1 MLETIVPPPPSL
13 PDDLTGSFM
22 TLVLIVLPWLLAGI
36 VLAALFMIG
45 LWIIYK
51 RLHHRWLS
59 AFGQVILLVTVPKD
73 SAKEKERQETQ
84 EAVRE
89 DISVAETFF
98 SAIGGMR
105 AERGLGAIFFG
116 RQDHLA
122 LEIVA
127 AKGLISFYAAVPKHL
142 QRSIEQQIEAQYP
155 EAQIE
160 EVHDYNMFVPR
171 GAAVGAVLKFRRPY
185 IFPIKTYREIESDPM
200 SAITNAMSRLGD
212 AGAAI
217 QIIVR
222 SAKRR
227 WHWYGK
233 KVASEMHQG
242 KTVLE
247 ALRLGHPNAFVRGW
261 WAVIKTL
268 TAKPKKKEEAE
279 NIKSHQLT
287 ALEQEMAKRLE
298 EKTSK
303 AGMDANI
310 RVIVSAGTK
319 SEAEHN
325 LRNILNSF
333 TQYNLYQYGNSFTI
347 QRPRNQKK
355 LMQDFIYR
363 HYAKRQRV
371 LLNTEELASLF
382 HFPLPKTET
391 PNIRWLRAKKAPAP
405 LNLCADGAILG
416 RNTYRGVTQAVR
428 IGRDD
433 RRRHAYIIGTT
444 GSGKSVLM
452 GEMAKQDIAAGHGVC
467 VVDPHGS
474 LVDDILECIPKE
486 RTEDVIYFDPSDTE
500 RPIGLNMLEARTD
513 AEMDFVTQ
521 EMISIFYKLVTDP
534 AMIGPM
540 FEHNMRNAML
550 TLMADKEYPGTIA
563 EIPRMFTDQAFQK
576 YKVDKLTDPVV
587 RAFWEKE
594 MAKTTDF
601 HKSEML
607 GYLISKV
614 GRFVENTMM
623 RNIIGQPVSGFNVRQ
638 IMDNG
643 KILLVNLSKGKVGE
657 INSNLL
663 GLIIVSKLQMAAFGR
678 ADRPANEISD
688 FYLYIDEF
696 QNFITDSI
704 AVILSEARK
713 YRLNLVM
720 AHQYLGQLSQGQDTK
735 IRDAV
740 LGNVGTMVAFRIGVE
755 DAEVL
760 AKQFDPVFNEYD
772 LVNIDRY
779 HAYVRLLVNNSVAR
793 PFDIDTLPPTIGR
806 RDRAAL
812 LKQISR
818 LKYGRD
824 RAIVE
829 AEILERSNLGEVNRA
844 PQLTTE
850 SRL

>member
-1 MLETIVPPPPSL
+1 MIPLLDNFLMVAIIISTPILIAILIYGLRFYFHLVTRHDKGLKKKVFLVSLPRWTATDQSTKGVMTKEELASEIAKMENVFAQIGRLWPERGIKTFFSGRGDDLSFELVADKNQISFYVAVPPKLNDFIERHLHAQYPHA
-13 PDDLTGSFM
+13 
-22 TLVLIVLPWLLAGI
+22 LIEEAGDYNIFTPAGI
-36 VLAALFMIG
+36 VLGTELI
-45 LWIIYK
+45 
-51 RLHHRWLS
+51 LS
-59 AFGQVILLVTVPKD
+59 KPQ
-73 SAKEKERQETQ
+73 
-84 EAVRE
+84 
-89 DISVAETFF
+89 
-98 SAIGGMR
+98 
-105 AERGLGAIFFG
+105 
-116 RQDHLA
+116 
-122 LEIVA
+122 
-127 AKGLISFYAAVPKHL
+127 
-142 QRSIEQQIEAQYP
+142 
-155 EAQIE
+155 
-160 EVHDYNMFVPR
+160 
-171 GAAVGAVLKFRRPY
+171 
-185 IFPIKTYREIESDPM
+185 IFPILTYRKLDGDPL
-200 SAITNAMSRLGD
+200 SALTQSLSKLEEPN
-212 AGAAI
+212 GAAI
-217 QIIVR
+217 QILVR
-222 SAKRR
+222 TAPPGWHNLSKR
-227 WHWYGK
+227 
-233 KVASEMHQG
+233 VAQQMHQG
-242 KTVLE
+242 KKLQE
-247 ALRLGHPNAFVRGW
+247 ALRLASGNFVVQILNIFFPPGQTKKNDDKLNQ
-261 WAVIKTL
+261 AEKTYIL
-268 TAKPKKKEEAE
+268 TPM
-279 NIKSHQLT
+279 
-287 ALEQEMAKRLE
+287 EQEVVKVIE
-298 EKTSK
+298 EKNSK
-303 AGMDANI
+303 AGMEVNI
-310 RVIVSAGTK
+310 RIIASCDTIAKTKEALATIVD
-319 SEAEHN
+319 
-325 LRNILNSF
+325 SF
-333 TQYNLYQYGNSFTI
+333 APFSQYEYGNGFG
-347 QRPRNQKK
+347 QKK
-355 LMQDFIYR
+355 RRQDWLIRDFIYR
-363 HYAKRQRV
+363 IFNRRRSFV
-371 LLNTEELASLF
+371 LNTEELSSIF
-382 HFPLPKTET
+382 HLPHYAIET
-391 PNIRWLRAKKAPAP
+391 PNINWLLAKKFSSPP
-405 LNLCADGAILG
+405 NLPQEGIMLG
-416 RNTYRGVTQAVR
+416 ENSYRGATSVIR
-428 IGRDD
+428 LKPMD
-433 RRRHAYIIGTT
+433 RQRHMYIIGST
-444 GSGKSVLM
+444 GVGKSVLM
-452 GEMAKQDIAAGHGVC
+452 SNMAIQDIRNGHGVA
-467 VVDPHGS
+467 VIDPHGS
-474 LVDDILECIPKE
+474 LVDDIIENIPKE
-486 RTEDVIYFDPSDTE
+486 RAEDVVYFDPSDLE
-500 RPIGLNMLEARTD
+500 RPIGLNMLEANTPN
-513 AEMDFVTQ
+513 EMDFASQ
-521 EMISIFYKLVTDP
+521 EMISIFYKLVSDP

-550 TLMADKEYPGTIA
+550 TLMSDKEYPGTIA
-563 EIPRMFTDQAFQK
+563 EVPRIFTDPAFQK
-576 YKVDKLTDPVV
+576 YKLTKVADPMV

-594 MAKTTDF
+594 MAKTSDF

-614 GRFVENTMM
+614 GRFVENEMR
-623 RNIIGQPVSGFNVRQ
+623 RNIIGQPKSGFNVRQ